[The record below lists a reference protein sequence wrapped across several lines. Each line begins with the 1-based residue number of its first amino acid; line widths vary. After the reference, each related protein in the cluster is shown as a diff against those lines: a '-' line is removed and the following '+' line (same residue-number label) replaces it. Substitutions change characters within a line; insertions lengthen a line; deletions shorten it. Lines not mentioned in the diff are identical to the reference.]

1 MDCGKITHGFIGGAC
16 GTALPIGGTGTEVV
30 LLNYSDVVKDASGL
44 DEVSGIIS
52 KITLKDGAKGFLF
65 QSLENSTEGSATLS
79 AGTYVD
85 TYDHS
90 VTLRIFKDTAEAKAW
105 VNSMK
110 GARFIAIV
118 GKRTTGKNH
127 WEVFGWDSGLKLSEN
142 AYNTT
147 FTDNVALSP
156 VISSD
161 DTSKESSLPF
171 TFFADSEKETD
182 AAIYALCQE
191 PAV

>member
-1 MDCGKITHGFIGGAC
+1 MDCGKITQGFTGGAC
-16 GTALPIGGTGTEVV
+16 GTALPIGGTGAEVV
-30 LLNYSDVVKDASGL
+30 LLNYSDVLKSGSEV
-44 DEVSGIIS
+44 DEEKGIIS
-52 KITLKDGAKGFLF
+52 KIALKSGAKGFLY
-65 QSLENSTEGSATLS
+65 SSIENSTEGSATLN

-85 TYDHS
+85 NYDHS

-110 GARFIAIV
+110 GARFIALV
-118 GKRTTGKNH
+118 AKRTTGKNH
-127 WEVFGWDSGLKLSEN
+127 WEAYGWDSGLKLSEN
-142 AYNTT
+142 TYNTT

-171 TFFADSEKETD
+171 TFFTESEEATD
-182 AAIYALCQE
+182 AAVYALCQE
-191 PAV
+191 E